1 MRPHEA
7 GAGSP
12 RPERA
17 RECPGCEFRPFS
29 EAYDRDPHPTHAH
42 LREHHRVYFWEEM
55 DAWVL
60 SHHADVD
67 WLLKRAP
74 VGTSDVHWSGASP
87 AEDGAATASPWD
99 RLRRQT
105 ITFQEGAAHARMRS
119 SVSRAFTPGAVTRLG
134 PAIAAAVDDALD
146 RIGEGPGSFD
156 LVAELTSRVPI
167 QVLGRLLGV
176 PAELEPEFCRHAAR
190 LQNVINP
197 LGDAEAR
204 ADADA
209 SALAVRG
216 LIEAMIRDAARR
228 PRDADL
234 LSALV
239 HQGEGGLPREELVGL
254 VTSILMAGAETT
266 GGMVNHAMAALLAHP
281 AALALL
287 RAEPGR
293 IDAAVVEL
301 ARFEFPTKFVTRY
314 PLEPIEVAGTRIGA
328 GELVFGAERLPRP
341 RSPRLLAARGAGAE
355 LRRGR
360 ALLPRRGA
368 RAGRGARDDRSPRRA
383 LPRPR
388 GGRAPAL
395 LPALQHPPH
404 GVVPPRARRRDAG
417 GLRAAR
423 LSRRCRPRAARAP
436 RPPSSRPRAAPRRC
450 ARPRSAGAA
459 GRSPASAR
467 SAPRA

>member
-1 MRPHEA
+1 VRPPEA
-7 GAGSP
+7 GAGAAP
-12 RPERA
+12 PRA
-17 RECPGCEFRPFS
+17 RECEGCEFRPFS

-42 LREHHRVYFWEEM
+42 LREHHRAYFWEEM

-60 SHHADVD
+60 SRHADVD

-74 VGTSDVHWSGASP
+74 VGTSDLYWAGTTP
-87 AEDGAATASPWD
+87 APDGAAASPWD

-119 SVSRAFTPGAVTRLG
+119 SVSRTFTPAAVARLA
-134 PAIAAAVDDALD
+134 PAIAAAVDEALE

-156 LVAELTSRVPI
+156 LVTELTSRVPI

-209 SALAVRG
+209 SALAVRA
-216 LIEAMIRDAARR
+216 LIEAMIRDAAHR
-228 PRDADL
+228 PSDADL

-239 HQGEGGLPREELVGL
+239 HQGEDGLPREELVGL

-266 GGMVNHAMAALLAHP
+266 GGMVNHAMAALLVHP
-281 AALALL
+281 AQLAQL

-293 IDAAVVEL
+293 IDAAVEEL

-314 PLEPIEVAGTRIGA
+314 PLEPVEVAGVRIGG
-328 GELVFGAERLPRP
+328 GELVFGALGAANRDPRVFRDPDRLDFSRP
-341 RSPRLLAARGAGAE
+341 AGPVLSFGAGAHFCLGAALARAE
-355 LRRGR
+355 AREMIGRLVARYPALAVAEPPRFSPHFNVRRMASFR
-360 ALLPRRGA
+360 LERGA
-368 RAGRGARDDRSPRRA
+368 ATRAG
-383 LPRPR
+383 
-388 GGRAPAL
+388 
-395 LPALQHPPH
+395 
-404 GVVPPRARRRDAG
+404 
-417 GLRAAR
+417 
-423 LSRRCRPRAARAP
+423 
-436 RPPSSRPRAAPRRC
+436 
-450 ARPRSAGAA
+450 
-459 GRSPASAR
+459 
-467 SAPRA
+467 